1 MSRNGMLF
9 SFIMAIATWVT
20 TYFATGGAGRGYIW
34 APIVVAAVPSI
45 LQAISV
51 YFKEDPAQAS
61 ARSVGAPQRS
71 KLSRLIL
78 G

>member
-20 TYFATGGAGRGYIW
+20 SYFATGGAGGGYLW
-34 APIVVAAVPSI
+34 APIVVAAVPSL
-45 LQAISV
+45 LQWISV
-51 YFKEDPAQAS
+51 YFKDEPAQAN
-61 ARSVGAPQRS
+61 ARSIGAPQRS